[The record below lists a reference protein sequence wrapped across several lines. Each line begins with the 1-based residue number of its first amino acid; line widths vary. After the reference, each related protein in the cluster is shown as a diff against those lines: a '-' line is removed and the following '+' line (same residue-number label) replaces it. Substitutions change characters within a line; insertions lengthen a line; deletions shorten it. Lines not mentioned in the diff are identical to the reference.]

1 MNSNQKVVQ
10 STALRLIEPGVFEK
24 HLITHD
30 IKNNDVVVKP
40 YLASICHADLRYYT
54 GNRRKEALNNKLPMA
69 LFHEALAVVEAS
81 YHPNFKTG
89 DRVVIVPSIPGYKL
103 DNKKKKECCANCKNN
118 GYDNYCLNGIFLGS
132 GYDGAGQ
139 SNLVISGD
147 NLVHIPEEVTDNIA
161 ILAELCSVSLFAIN
175 LINDNYNKLITN
187 SSPKVA
193 VFGDGPLGYLTAAA
207 LHFIYQIPKDNLQV
221 FGAMPEKV
229 KQFEGFATTSLVDNY
244 DFNEDTGFNTVFEC
258 TGGKFSSSAI
268 NQAINLIDFQ
278 GNLVL
283 MGVSED
289 LVPINT
295 RDILEKNIRIIGSSR
310 STVIEFE
317 QLMTAFTNPEYQKIL
332 SKLIPDK
339 HFEVNGTMDLTEAM
353 ELEAKD
359 KGWEKTYLSFKW
371 DNIIKN

>member
-40 YLASICHADLRYYT
+40 YLGSICHADLRYYT

-69 LFHEALAVVEAS
+69 LLHEALAVVEVS
-81 YHPNFKTG
+81 YHSNFKKG

-103 DNKKKKECCANCKNN
+103 NNKKKEECCANCKNN
-118 GYDNYCLNGIFLGS
+118 GYDNYCLNGKFLGS
-132 GYDGAGQ
+132 GYDGAAQ
-139 SNLVISGD
+139 SNLVISGE
-147 NLVHIPEEVTDNIA
+147 NLVHIPEEVTDDIA

-175 LINDNYNKLITN
+175 LINDNNNKLITN

-193 VFGDGPLGYLTAAA
+193 VFVDGPLRYLTASA
-207 LHFIYQIPKDNLQV
+207 LHFIYQILKNNLQV
-221 FGAMPEKV
+221 FGAIPEKV
-229 KQFEGFATTSLVDNY
+229 NQFEDFATTFLVNNY
-244 DFNEDTGFNTVFEC
+244 DFSGNTGFNTIFEC
-258 TGGKFSSSAI
+258 TGGRFSSNAI
-268 NQAINLIDFQ
+268 NQAIDLIDSQ

-289 LVPINT
+289 LVSINT

-310 STVIEFE
+310 RTVIEFE
-317 QLMTAFTNPEYQKIL
+317 QLMTGFTNPEYQKIL
-332 SKLIPDK
+332 SKLIPNK
-339 HFEVNGTMDLTEAM
+339 HFEINNTMDLTEAM
-353 ELEAKD
+353 EVKAKD
-359 KGWEKTYLSFKW
+359 KGGEKAYLSFKW
-371 DNIIKN
+371 DNII